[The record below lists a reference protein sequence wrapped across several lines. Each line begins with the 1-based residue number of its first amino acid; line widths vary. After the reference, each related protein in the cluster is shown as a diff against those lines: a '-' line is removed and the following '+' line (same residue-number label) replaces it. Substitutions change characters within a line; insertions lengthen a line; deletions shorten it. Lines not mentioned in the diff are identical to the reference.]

1 MFITGSGVLT
11 EDPSGKLLSISQIDN
26 GLHQCFLLNLVISK
40 FWRIFPKYKKKKL
53 VEFTLERKFPKL
65 SQKNSQIL
73 VKIGLPKKTTGSSYL
88 SSV

>member
-1 MFITGSGVLT
+1 VFSFESCDIKIL
-11 EDPSGKLLSISQIDN
+11 ED
-26 GLHQCFLLNLVISK
+26 FSK
-40 FWRIFPKYKKKKL
+40 IQKKKL

>member
-11 EDPSGKLLSISQIDN
+11 EDPSGKLLSISHIDN
-26 GLHQCFLLNLVISK
+26 GLCQCFLLSFVISK
-40 FWRIFPKYKKKKL
+40 FWRIFPKYRTKL

-65 SQKNSQIL
+65 SQFISQTM
-73 VKIGLPKKTTGSSYL
+73 VKIGPPKKTTGSLYL